1 MAKAGRGQTR
11 RDSKRRVLRPGE
23 SVRADRKYQYKYHID
38 GKPHFVYSWKLEPTD
53 KLPKGKKPCLSLREL
68 EKQVNTDL
76 DLLVN
81 IVDGQMTVC
90 ELVDRYLKTKTGV
103 RQSTKQGYVTVQRLL
118 AKETFGKKTI
128 RSVKTSDAKLF
139 LIKLQQEDGKS
150 CSSIH
155 TIRGVLRPD
164 FQMAVDDDILVKNPF
179 GFQLAGVLVNDA
191 VTREAITKDQ
201 MRKFLKFV
209 HDDNV
214 YCKYYEV
221 FYILFHT
228 GLRISEFCGLTIK
241 DIDLKNRIINID
253 HQLQR
258 IGSMEYHI
266 ESTKT
271 NAGTRKLPMTEDVF
285 RMFRAILEDR
295 PTDFPEI
302 MVDGYVGFLFRDKNG
317 MPEVALHWEHRG
329 KNAVNRYNSI
339 FRVQLPKIT
348 PHICRH
354 TYCSNQAK
362 AGMNPKTLQYLMGH
376 SDIGVTMNTYT
387 HLGLDDAKNEM
398 IRMEEL
404 EQARKEVDKAED
416 KKPMKQNMFKVV

>member
-1 MAKAGRGQTR
+1 MQSIKQSMLRLRKGVAKFG
-11 RDSKRRVLRPGE
+11 
-23 SVRADRKYQYKYHID
+23 
-38 GKPHFVYSWKLEPTD
+38 
-53 KLPKGKKPCLSLREL
+53 GKKPNKAAIKLPLRDGDIERDD
-68 EKQVNTDL
+68 EAYKGHYFINANSTTAPQ
-76 DLLVN
+76 
-81 IVDGQMTVC
+81 IVDRAVKPI
-90 ELVDRYLKTKTGV
+90 LDRSEVYSGCYARVSLN
-103 RQSTKQGYVTVQRLL
+103 
-118 AKETFGKKTI
+118 F
-128 RSVKTSDAKLF
+128 
-139 LIKLQQEDGKS
+139 
-150 CSSIH
+150 
-155 TIRGVLRPD
+155 
-164 FQMAVDDDILVKNPF
+164 
-179 GFQLAGVLVNDA
+179 
-191 VTREAITKDQ
+191 
-201 MRKFLKFV
+201 
-209 HDDNV
+209 

-317 MPEVALHWEHRG
+317 MPEVALHWEHRL